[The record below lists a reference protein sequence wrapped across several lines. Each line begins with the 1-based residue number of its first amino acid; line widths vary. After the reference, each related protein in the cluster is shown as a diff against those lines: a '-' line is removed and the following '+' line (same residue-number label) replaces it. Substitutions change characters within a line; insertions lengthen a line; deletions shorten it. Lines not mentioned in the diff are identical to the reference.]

1 MTVPFLSL
9 APAQQRLKSAIA
21 SFFESF
27 YDSGQ
32 FILGEQVRRFES
44 EYAEFSQTRFC
55 VGVGCGLDALYLA
68 LKTLG
73 IGPGDRVIVPANTYI
88 ATWLAVTRVHATI
101 VPVEPDP
108 QSYNIDPERIEGA
121 ITDDTRAIL
130 PVHLFGQACAM
141 DEIEAVARR
150 YGLAIVEDNAQ
161 AHGARCGDRPTGS
174 LGTVNATSFYPTKN
188 LAALGDAGAVTTD
201 DEDLAERVRTLR
213 NYGSDEKNHSPE
225 LGINSR
231 LDELQAGILRIKLA
245 VLEEWNAERRRIA
258 SWYRE
263 RLQDVDELILPH
275 TAPGVSHVSHLYV
288 VRTRER
294 ERLRQH
300 LADRGIGTLVHYP
313 IPPHLQPA
321 YRDLGF
327 QEGDFPITEE
337 LASTSLSL
345 PLFIGM
351 TEEQV
356 ASVTDAVKDI
366 LMRGPR
372 ESG

>member
-9 APAQQRLKSAIA
+9 AVAQQRLKSEIA
-21 SFFESF
+21 SLFESF

-32 FILGEQVRRFES
+32 YILGQQVRSFES
-44 EYAEFSQTRFC
+44 EYADFSRTRFC

-68 LKTLG
+68 LKVLD
-73 IGPGDRVIVPANTYI
+73 IGSGDRVIVPANTYI

-108 QSYNIDPERIEGA
+108 LTYNIDPERIEAA
-121 ITDDTRAIL
+121 ITEETRAIL
-130 PVHLFGQACAM
+130 PVHLYGQACAM
-141 DEIEAVARR
+141 DEIKEIARR
-150 YGLAIVEDNAQ
+150 RGLFIVEDNAQ
-161 AHGARCGDRPTGS
+161 AHGARCGERPTGG

-201 DEDLAERVRTLR
+201 DEVLADRVRTLR
-213 NYGSDEKNHSPE
+213 NYGSNIKNHNPE

-245 VLEEWNAERRRIA
+245 VLNEWNAERTRIA
-258 SWYRE
+258 GWYRD

-275 TAPGVSHVSHLYV
+275 SAEAAGHVYHLYV

-294 ERLRQH
+294 DRLRQH

-321 YRDLGF
+321 YRQLRF
-327 QEGDFPITEE
+327 RQGDFPITEE

-356 ASVTDAVKDI
+356 SSVTDAVKDFVA
-366 LMRGPR
+366 RGSR
-372 ESG
+372 ESR